1 VAVVVVVLVGAV
13 VAAVLLTSGGK
24 KAGSAA
30 GGEAAPDFTLS
41 SLQDGRG
48 SVSLASYK
56 GTPVLVNFWATWCT
70 PCTQEMP
77 MLEAAHKKWGSK
89 VQFVGIDR
97 QDYKPDALKFAE
109 STHVTYQLAS
119 DPDATLDG
127 AYRLRGMPTSV
138 FIDRNGRIV
147 SQVTGPVTKSQL
159 DATFK
164 SLTESSSVE
173 VTRP

>member
-56 GTPVLVNFWATWCT
+56 GTPVLVNFWATWCV
-70 PCTQEMP
+70 PCKDEMP
-77 MLEAAHKKWGSK
+77 LLEAAHTKWGSK
-89 VQFVGIDR
+89 VQFIGIDR
-97 QDYKPDALKFAE
+97 QDYKPDALRFAQD
-109 STHVTYQLAS
+109 SHVTYTLAA

-147 SQVTGPVTKSQL
+147 DRITGPLTKSQL
-159 DATFK
+159 DDTLGT
-164 SLTESSSVE
+164 LTQRSS
-173 VTRP
+173 